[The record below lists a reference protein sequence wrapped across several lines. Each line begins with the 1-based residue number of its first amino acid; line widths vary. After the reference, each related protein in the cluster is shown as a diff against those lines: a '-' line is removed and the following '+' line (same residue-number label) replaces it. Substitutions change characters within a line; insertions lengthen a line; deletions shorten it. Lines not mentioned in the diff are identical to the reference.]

1 MYPLTRT
8 ARNKLLIENLTLRQK
23 TVQVYDKNTF
33 IVRGGS
39 GEEVPVT
46 KVWISDIPI
55 SVDGKDIETALVR
68 LRCVLRSSLINEKI
82 RNKDGKLTRFLT
94 GRRFV
99 FVNIPERPLE
109 RTVKIRGFTARLYHK
124 EQLRA
129 DPQQTTCS
137 WCLERG
143 HRVSACPNNIRCREC
158 RQEGHKRGDPVYNA
172 VSVWGPQGSVGQR
185 GDTQVSNA
193 TESPTPN
200 PQVASIREPPTPD
213 AQVANAREP
222 PSQHETSDNKA
233 SSGDEDQWED
243 PLPVI
248 DDTPSEQ
255 PSQKV
260 SARQLSVTKKTKVS
274 GKKQARDSKKKM
286 ELVNRG
292 RQLARVHRK
301 QTELAF
307 EQCTRDATPKWT
319 RSDTGDSP
327 GSTSMNRKHAR
338 LTDTGE
344 AGDIMQNPMSQPS

>member
-1 MYPLTRT
+1 MVIQSIMPSPC
-8 ARNKLLIENLTLRQK
+8 
-23 TVQVYDKNTF
+23 
-33 IVRGGS
+33 G
-39 GEEVPVT
+39 
-46 KVWISDIPI
+46 
-55 SVDGKDIETALVR
+55 
-68 LRCVLRSSLINEKI
+68 
-82 RNKDGKLTRFLT
+82 
-94 GRRFV
+94 
-99 FVNIPERPLE
+99 
-109 RTVKIRGFTARLYHK
+109 
-124 EQLRA
+124 
-129 DPQQTTCS
+129 
-137 WCLERG
+137 
-143 HRVSACPNNIRCREC
+143 
-158 RQEGHKRGDPVYNA
+158 GHKA
-172 VSVWGPQGSVGQR
+172 VWDNEDTPRSPMPRNPRPPGHQHQG
-185 GDTQVSNA
+185 
-193 TESPTPN
+193 
-200 PQVASIREPPTPD
+200 TPD
-213 AQVANAREP
+213 PRRPVRNAREP

-233 SSGDEDQWED
+233 SSSDEDQWED